1 MYYLHPQSHKKLR
14 LEKQGRLIC
23 SLDITMPSKKCWIQ
37 YCPSPLIKSAE
48 RWEKLVRYFMWALCS
63 GSASVPQAW
72 CAQASREVREPCC
85 RRLKNS
91 HQPLS
96 EIPAGATV
104 NLSDTVQ
111 IGELIPLLL
120 AKAVAMWGGQR
131 LPFPADE
138 EGDASSV
145 DFFRSAI
152 LSYKHTKHL
161 ALLPPVNWTSLS
173 SLLCLNMCL
182 AGRLLLGAFPS
193 LSCVLDSSS
202 CFILSS
208 FLLKGLPLGSNICI
222 INISQVFLLL
232 PTFTPSDPPPY
243 HFSLLFDILIQ
254 YRT

>member
-85 RRLKNS
+85 RRLKDS

-131 LPFPADE
+131 LPFQLMKRAM
-138 EGDASSV
+138 
-145 DFFRSAI
+145 
-152 LSYKHTKHL
+152 
-161 ALLPPVNWTSLS
+161 LPLWISLDPQFCHINTQNI
-173 SLLCLNMCL
+173 LLCCPRELDITL
-182 AGRLLLGAFPS
+182 FPS
-193 LSCVLDSSS
+193 LSEHVLGWEAFTRSLSFS
-202 CFILSS
+202 QLCAWFIIL
-208 FLLKGLPLGSNICI
+208 FYP
-222 INISQVFLLL
+222 LLL
-232 PTFTPSDPPPY
+232 PSERFT
-243 HFSLLFDILIQ
+243 
-254 YRT
+254 TW